1 MRKFE
6 LSKIFSGVLLASG
19 TGSRLV
25 CDLNANSKEIP
36 KQFLPLCENKSILEI
51 SLDKICV
58 FADFVVV
65 TLPLGFYDENT
76 NKKLGEI
83 AASHDT
89 RLKLIEG
96 GKTRS
101 HSVYLGCQE
110 INTEYLFI
118 HDSARPL
125 VAKEDIEKLLRKTIE
140 CGACA
145 LGKPCVDTLKSV
157 SSSEIPRTSS
167 AFIQATLDRNYIW
180 TVETPQAF
188 KTELFK
194 SSLERHKNELQTN
207 IFTDDLS
214 LLEADNIKT
223 VLVKSESVN
232 FKITTMEDYR
242 LARLVNNT

>member
-1 MRKFE
+1 M
-6 LSKIFSGVLLASG
+6 ASG
-19 TGSRLV
+19 TGSRLA
-25 CDLNANSKEIP
+25 CDLNANSKETP
-36 KQFLPLCENKSILEI
+36 KQFLPLSEQKSILET
-51 SLDKICV
+51 SLDKICA

-65 TLPLGFYDENT
+65 TLPISFHDENI
-76 NKKLGEI
+76 NKRLEEI
-83 AASHDT
+83 AVSHDT

-101 HSVYLGCQE
+101 HSVYLACQE
-110 INTEYLFI
+110 INTEYIFI

-125 VAKEDIEKLLRKTIE
+125 VSREDIRKLLEKTIE

-145 LGKPCVDTLKSV
+145 IGKPCVDTLKSV

-207 IFTDDLS
+207 VFTDDLS
-214 LLEADNIKT
+214 LLEVDNIKT
-223 VLVKSESVN
+223 VLVKSESIN